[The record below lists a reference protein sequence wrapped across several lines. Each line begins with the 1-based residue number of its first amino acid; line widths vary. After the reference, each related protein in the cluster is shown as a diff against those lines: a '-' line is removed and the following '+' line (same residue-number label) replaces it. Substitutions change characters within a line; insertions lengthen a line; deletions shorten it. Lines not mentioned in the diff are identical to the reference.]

1 MNKASD
7 IDRFYDLFP
16 VPELARDLTNIL
28 EDYRIE
34 SRLKAE
40 YPALGDQISEV
51 HLFLLSKRPL
61 LDELCSDKERAVE
74 VIGQRLISGKTKEE
88 VPDPLRRAL
97 DYALIVS
104 KALDTPSADI
114 HEVARIATELYF
126 FLDETFRDDYEPVNP
141 FSPFLDQS
149 KYNQYVADF
158 GSASGK
164 TGRTPRHQPN
174 DGTKGANEG
183 SDADAILEPQKE
195 EDQPGFSDGQRNNK
209 LRSNIYDFNEVPTVQ
224 PSGSSDEPEPEGKT
238 KKFSRVIFTEDGPR
252 PNDMRSALDSIETN
266 RFGDRSIGLSSFV
279 PDNREL
285 ESEQSSYLYPEWGHD
300 IASYRINW
308 SRVREQDLRGTSTE
322 FYQATLEK
330 HAGLIRKV
338 KREFQMLRSEGLV
351 KLRRQFDGDDIDLDA
366 TIEYFVDRK
375 LGLTPSEKNYIRTK
389 KSNRDIAV
397 SFLVDMSGS
406 TRGSTIALEKE
417 ALVIMSESLCELGD
431 SFSIYG
437 FSGYTRENVSFYII
451 KEFCDA
457 YDQEIAQRISS
468 IEHDRGTRI
477 GPAIRHT
484 TAKLRKRDE
493 KIKMLI
499 LLSDGRPEDREYY
512 DTYGIEDTRM
522 ALKEAQSH
530 GIRAFC
536 ITVDN
541 KAQEYLHRMYSH
553 SNWVVINE
561 ISKLPLRITSI
572 YKRWTS

>member
-1 MNKASD
+1 MNKVSD

-34 SRLKAE
+34 LRLKAE
-40 YPALGDQISEV
+40 YPALGDQISKV
-51 HLFLLSKRPL
+51 NLFFLSERPL

-74 VIGQRLISGKTKEE
+74 VIGQHLISGKTNEQ
-88 VPDPLRRAL
+88 VPDRLRRAL
-97 DYALIVS
+97 DYALNVS
-104 KALDTPSADI
+104 KALDTPTADI

-126 FLDETFRDDYEPVNP
+126 LIDETFRDTYEPVNP
-141 FSPFLDQS
+141 FSPLLDQS
-149 KYNQYVADF
+149 KYNQKVADF
-158 GSASGK
+158 GSVSGK
-164 TGRTPRHQPN
+164 TGRTPDDQTKN
-174 DGTKGANEG
+174 GTEAPNEG
-183 SDADAILEPQKE
+183 TEADGIVEPQKE
-195 EDQPGFSDGQRNNK
+195 EDQPELSDPQRNMRN
-209 LRSNIYDFNEVPTVQ
+209 SNIYDFNEEPTIQ
-224 PSGSSDEPEPEGKT
+224 PSGSSDDPESEDKA
-238 KKFSRVIFTEDGPR
+238 KKSVRVIFTENGFR
-252 PNDMRSALDSIETN
+252 PNNMSSTFDSIEPN
-266 RFGDRSIGLSSFV
+266 RLDDRSIGLSSFV
-279 PDNREL
+279 PDKREL
-285 ESEQSSYLYPEWGHD
+285 ESQQSTYLYPEWGND

-308 SRVREQDLRGTSTE
+308 SRVREQVLRGTSTE

-330 HAGLIRKV
+330 YAGLIRKV
-338 KREFQMLRSEGLV
+338 KREFQMLRPEGLV

-366 TIEYFVDRK
+366 TIEFFVDRR

-451 KEFCDA
+451 KEFSDA
-457 YDQEIAQRISS
+457 YDHEIAQRISS

-484 TAKLRKRDE
+484 TAKLRQRDE

-522 ALKEAQSH
+522 ALKEAQSN

-536 ITVDN
+536 ITVD
-541 KAQEYLHRMYSH
+541 KEAQEYLHRMYSH

-561 ISKLPLRITSI
+561 IAKLPLRITSI
-572 YKRWTS
+572 YKRLTS

>member
-1 MNKASD
+1 MNKISD

-51 HLFLLSKRPL
+51 NLFFLSERPL

-74 VIGQRLISGKTKEE
+74 VIGQRLISGKTNEQ
-88 VPDPLRRAL
+88 VPDRLREAL
-97 DYALIVS
+97 DYALSES
-104 KALDTPSADI
+104 KALDTPRADI

-126 FLDETFRDDYEPVNP
+126 FIDETFRDAYEPVNP

-149 KYNQYVADF
+149 KYNQYVGDS

-164 TGRTPRHQPN
+164 SGRAPDDQTKN
-174 DGTKGANEG
+174 GTEATNEG
-183 SDADAILEPQKE
+183 ADGDGIVEPQEE
-195 EDQPGFSDGQRNNK
+195 EDQPRLSDTQRNKRN
-209 LRSNIYDFNEVPTVQ
+209 SNIYDFNEVPTVQ
-224 PSGSSDEPEPEGKT
+224 PSGSSDEPESEDKS
-238 KKFSRVIFTEDGPR
+238 KKSLRVIFAEDGVR
-252 PNDMRSALDSIETN
+252 PNDMSSTFDSIEPN
-266 RFGDRSIGLSSFV
+266 RLGDRSIGLTSFV
-279 PDNREL
+279 PDRREL
-285 ESEQSSYLYPEWGHD
+285 ESEECTYLYPEWGHD
-300 IASYRINW
+300 IACYRINW
-308 SRVREQDLRGTSTE
+308 SRVREQVLPGTSTE
-322 FYQATLEK
+322 FYEATLEK
-330 HAGLIRKV
+330 YAGLIRKV
-338 KREFQMLRSEGLV
+338 KREFQMLRPEGLV

-366 TIEYFVDRK
+366 TIEFFVDRK
-375 LGLTPSEKNYIRTK
+375 LGLTPSEKNYVRTK

-457 YDQEIAQRISS
+457 YDHEIAQRISS

-484 TAKLRKRDE
+484 TTKLRERDE
-493 KIKMLI
+493 KIRMLI

-522 ALKEAQSH
+522 ALKEAQRY
-530 GIRAFC
+530 GIRPFC

-572 YKRWTS
+572 YKRLTS